1 MIDSITIFSTSKS
14 FIRRVKDVNFS
25 NICKRAYLTSPFHIC
40 LEQITTAGI
49 ILYHYTIT
57 TKSNHIDND
66 RINNINQIISLHL
79 TYPTEKIIEL
89 KTTSPPLLAEWYSN
103 STGDEM
109 VMVTYPK
116 VVANHADTSW
126 LEYYM
131 REILD
136 EFNLFQSKAKEN
148 NATLFNPVQEAIYEK
163 SQTLGK
169 QQKNNVKVS
178 HKEQTRTNRKG
189 KENRVWHDREQKVT
203 SKTMASLD
211 FSKETDNKDGFA
223 DLTIA
228 LKEAR
233 AAYLPDDNEISAWE
247 EDEKMKLS
255 DDENGDETSGW
266 GSSLKG
272 MLGQVSGKVL
282 TDADLER
289 PLKDM
294 EKMLTSKN
302 VATEIAEE
310 ICNRVRIK
318 LVGKKMASFTRVK
331 TAVRQALED
340 AIEKILKPGKG
351 RGGSDDVDVLRDV
364 IAKREKGNGFLRGK
378 TEKPKPFVIVMGK
391 FIQYIL

>member
-1 MIDSITIFSTSKS
+1 M
-14 FIRRVKDVNFS
+14 
-25 NICKRAYLTSPFHIC
+25 
-40 LEQITTAGI
+40 
-49 ILYHYTIT
+49 
-57 TKSNHIDND
+57 
-66 RINNINQIISLHL
+66 
-79 TYPTEKIIEL
+79 
-89 KTTSPPLLAEWYSN
+89 KTTSPPLLAEWYSS

-109 VMVTYPK
+109 AMVTYPK

-131 REILD
+131 REILQ
-136 EFNLFQSKAKEN
+136 EFDLFQSKTKEN
-148 NATLFNPVQEAIYEK
+148 NATLFNPVQEAIFEK

-178 HKEQTRTNRKG
+178 HKEHIKTNRKV

-228 LKEAR
+228 LMEAR

-255 DDENGDETSGW
+255 DDVNGDESSGW

-391 FIQYIL
+391 FIHSTYFEVLNNDCI